1 LTPRIGFYGD
11 DFTGATDTLAVATRA
26 GLRTLLFLRTP
37 TGAELAA
44 AGPLDCV
51 GIAGIAR
58 SLSPEAMGAELK
70 APARLFAELRTP
82 VVHYKCCS
90 TFDSSPAIGS
100 IGAAVGFLR
109 SFVANR
115 FVPVVGGQPNL
126 GRYCV
131 FGNLFAAY
139 ETGGPA
145 FRIDRHPTMRQHPVT
160 PMDEAD
166 LRVHLARQGLERVES
181 VSYTAYAQAAT
192 ALDASIAQTLATAP
206 DAVLF
211 DVARAGD
218 LASVGR
224 IMWQHAERAPLLAV
238 GPSSVVQALAAHWGR
253 VAIPGAAA
261 EGTADGAAPV
271 PAARGPVFAIA
282 GSLSPV
288 TAGQIAAATSYTRVA
303 IDAPRIAAGDPE
315 YVEVIVDRIAQEL
328 RAGRHVLAHTSGTVA
343 RRDAGSHGIA
353 TGCGAILKRVLAAA
367 PVRRAGVAGG
377 DTSSH
382 ALKALEITALSHAG
396 DLAPGA
402 ALCRAH
408 APGSPLDGLELML
421 KGGQMG
427 GIDLFERLA
436 A

>member
-26 GLRTLLFLRTP
+26 GLRTLLFLRVP
-37 TGAELAA
+37 TRAEL
-44 AGPLDCV
+44 D
-51 GIAGIAR
+51 
-58 SLSPEAMGAELK
+58 
-70 APARLFAELRTP
+70 APAARLFAELRTP

-100 IGAAVGFLR
+100 IGAAVAFMR
-109 SFVANR
+109 PFVANR

-139 ETGGPA
+139 ETGGPV
-145 FRIDRHPTMRQHPVT
+145 FRIDRHPTMQKHPVT

-166 LRVHLARQGLERVES
+166 LRVHLARQGLERIES
-181 VSYTAYAQAAT
+181 VPYTAYAQPAE
-192 ALDASIAQTLATAP
+192 ALDASVAQTLATQP

-211 DVARAGD
+211 DVAHADD
-218 LASVGR
+218 LAAVGR
-224 IMWQHAERAPLLAV
+224 IVWTRAERAPLLAV
-238 GPSSVVQALAAHWGR
+238 GPSSVVQALAAHWGQTS
-253 VAIPGAAA
+253 AAGAAA
-261 EGTADGAAPV
+261 VAP
-271 PAARGPVFAIA
+271 ARGPVFAIA

-288 TAGQIAAATSYTRVA
+288 TASQIAAAASYTRVA
-303 IDAPRIAAGDPE
+303 LDAARIAVGDAD
-315 YVEVIVDRIAQEL
+315 YVGAMVDRMAQEL
-328 RAGRHVLAHTSGTVA
+328 RAGRHVLAHTTGAVA

-382 ALKALEITALSHAG
+382 ALKALEITALSYAG
-396 DLAPGA
+396 EVAPGA
-402 ALCRAH
+402 ALCRTH

-427 GIDLFERLA
+427 GMDLFERLVGR
-436 A
+436 

>member
-26 GLRTLLFLRTP
+26 GLRTLLFLRVP
-37 TGAELAA
+37 TRGDLEA

-58 SLSPEAMGAELK
+58 SLPPEAMAAEIK
-70 APARLFAELRTP
+70 PAARLFAELRTP

-90 TFDSSPAIGS
+90 TFDSSPAVGS
-100 IGAAVGFLR
+100 IGAAVAFLR
-109 SFVANR
+109 PFVANR
-115 FVPVVGGQPNL
+115 FVPIVGGQPNL
-126 GRYCV
+126 GRYCL
-131 FGNLFAAY
+131 FGNLFAAF
-139 ETGGPA
+139 ETGGSV
-145 FRIDRHPTMRQHPVT
+145 FRIDRHPTMRAHPVT

-166 LRVHLARQGLERVES
+166 LRVHLAQQGLERVES
-181 VSYTAYAQAAT
+181 VPYTAYALPAD
-192 ALDASIAQTLATAP
+192 ALAASIARQLSGSP
-206 DAVLF
+206 DALLF
-211 DVARAGD
+211 DVAHAD
-218 LASVGR
+218 HLATIGR
-224 IMWQHAERAPLLAV
+224 IMWTRAQRAPLLAV
-238 GPSSVVQALAAHWGR
+238 GPSSVVQALAAHWGES
-253 VAIPGAAA
+253 AAA
-261 EGTADGAAPV
+261 PPAAPV
-271 PAARGPVFAIA
+271 PPARGPVFVIA

-288 TAGQIAAATSYTRVA
+288 TAQQIAAATSFTRVA
-303 IDAPRIAAGDPE
+303 LDAARIAGGDPE
-315 YVEVIVDRIAQEL
+315 YVGHMVDRMAQEL
-328 RAGRHVLAHTSGTVA
+328 RAGRHVLAHTSGTA
-343 RRDAGSHGIA
+343 PKRDAPSHGIA

-382 ALKALEITALSHAG
+382 ALGALEITALSYVG

-427 GIDLFERLA
+427 GTDLFERLA